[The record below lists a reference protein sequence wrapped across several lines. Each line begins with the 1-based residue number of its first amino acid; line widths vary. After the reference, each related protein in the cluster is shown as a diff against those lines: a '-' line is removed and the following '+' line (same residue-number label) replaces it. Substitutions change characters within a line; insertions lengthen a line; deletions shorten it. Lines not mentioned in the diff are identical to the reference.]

1 MNNPTAARDLADIRA
16 WVASSNKSTAHH
28 SIKDE
33 GLLYCA
39 ELLSI
44 IAARDKELEQV
55 KAECGRLQARLYRL
69 IDADQQTMRDLC
81 AELEQ
86 VKSGHAELVRACEQ
100 GACRHSFSNNSDNCP
115 VCVAL
120 AKLQGSKA

>member
-1 MNNPTAARDLADIRA
+1 MSLPILCNACNKAKLQGEYHYGDYCTCKPTAADRLTGIRA

-28 SIKDE
+28 SIKDD

-55 KAECGRLQARLYRL
+55 KSERDRLKTRLSVTEKLLPRAGRDY
-69 IDADQQTMRDLC
+69 
-81 AELEQ
+81 
-86 VKSGHAELVRACEQ
+86 
-100 GACRHSFSNNSDNCP
+100 
-115 VCVAL
+115 
-120 AKLQGSKA
+120 